1 MFVLYHYLALTGGA
15 EVGPGPTPADP
26 DPTTTWPGPLGQ
38 GGSGLGPADRQ
49 NMLTRPGRWSAQI
62 VLTLTRPDLLEI

>member
-1 MFVLYHYLALTGGA
+1 MALTGGA

-38 GGSGLGPADRQ
+38 GGSGLGPADQQ
-49 NMLTRPGRWSAQI
+49 NITGGKGFLF
-62 VLTLTRPDLLEI
+62 